1 MMNMAKAVKFL
12 LLAFSIFMFIYQAS
26 VAVMKLMNPS
36 VVDSTEKFDIADIE
50 PPLITICPREQWNK
64 TMLKQFG
71 YSSNFNFWFGYD
83 KSVGSLVGWGAQH
96 NLTFEELVGKV
107 LNYHLSNDDM
117 MFGYRNNKQMDVN
130 YEIIFYPKFGYCY
143 DLVNLSTS
151 GEMEIWIQPEYK
163 DAQVYITD
171 KKLRTRHGVHVAS
184 HWGSKI
190 ILQKG
195 WHQEYSVKVKLLS
208 DFDPR
213 DPSSCM
219 EYEYDAYEKCV
230 DDELQQV
237 WKPLINCNPPWL
249 SAMDQ
254 CDGVMNISQET
265 SDLIKNNTFE
275 TTDGIRK
282 MKTYPAKEKCTK
294 ACTIAQPN
302 IFYGKEENKGI
313 TFSTLVLNFDDRV
326 IYTTKKLD
334 YGPSEF
340 LIDMGSSLGLWF
352 GLSVFGITDLGI
364 TALQWIK
371 KRRIEVMKNYIR

>member
-1 MMNMAKAVKFL
+1 MMNIAKAVKFL

-36 VVDSTEKFDIADIE
+36 IVDSTEKFDIADIE
-50 PPLITICPREQWNK
+50 PPLITICPLGQWNDS
-64 TMLKQFG
+64 MLEQFG
-71 YSSNFNFWFGYD
+71 YSSDIHFLRGYG
-83 KSVGSLVGWGAQH
+83 KLKEKFGWGAQH
-96 NLTFEELVGKV
+96 NLTFEELARKV
-107 LNYHLSNDDM
+107 LNYDLSKPDM
-117 MFGYRNNKQMDVN
+117 YGNRNNLNMVVN
-130 YEIIFYPKFGYCY
+130 MEIRFYPKFGYCY
-143 DLVNLSTS
+143 DLVNLTTS
-151 GEMEIWIQPEYK
+151 GEIEIGILLEYK
-163 DAQVYITD
+163 AAQVYITD
-171 KKLRTRHGVHVAS
+171 KKMRTRHGVHVTS

-190 ILQKG
+190 ILQQG
-195 WHQEYSVKVKLLS
+195 WRQEYIVKVELLS

-213 DPSSCM
+213 DPNSCI
-219 EYEYDAYEKCV
+219 EYENDAYENCV
-230 DDELQQV
+230 DDELQKV

-249 SAMDQ
+249 SAVDQ
-254 CDGVMNISQET
+254 CDEIMNISQET
-265 SDLIKNNTFE
+265 TASLRKNTWE
-275 TTDGIRK
+275 TIDGIRK

-364 TALQWIK
+364 TALQWVK